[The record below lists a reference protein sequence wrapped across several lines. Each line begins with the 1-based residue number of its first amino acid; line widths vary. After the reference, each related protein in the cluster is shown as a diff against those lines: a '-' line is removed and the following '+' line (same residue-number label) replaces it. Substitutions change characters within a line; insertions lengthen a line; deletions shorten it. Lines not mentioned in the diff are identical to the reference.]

1 MVEKWNFIFF
11 YREKFSYGILNHK
24 NFIINNQ
31 SEKNLNK
38 QTKNNRKEIKSSSL
52 ENKKMLL
59 TSKGLEKI
67 EKKTLLNVPINLINK
82 TAIASKSSAINQKK
96 LNEMNYFSRNT
107 ERKPI
112 KSTLPSIRKPSN
124 SIHV

>member
-1 MVEKWNFIFF
+1 M
-11 YREKFSYGILNHK
+11 NHK

-59 TSKGLEKI
+59 TSKVPDKI

-82 TAIASKSSAINQKK
+82 TAIANKSSAINQKK

-112 KSTLPSIRKPSN
+112 KSSLPLIRKPSK